1 MMPDQYAR
9 GVDWLIRY
17 GYLQS
22 PDTLIGGLQ
31 TRESI
36 EEAVSKMQRFAGIE
50 ETGNLDQETL
60 EMMGRPRC
68 SLPDTISSEE
78 LLKGNRR
85 GKKKMKKNKRYTLPK
100 MRWDKTDITWS
111 IQDFPPPSMS
121 PALNPGLVRLILGNA
136 LRVWSED
143 TALRFHFSPGDPSAQ
158 TDITVTFTSGYHDD
172 GYPFDGKGG
181 ALAHAFF
188 PGKGDLAGD
197 THFDAGESWT
207 YGDWSSGSDLFTV
220 AVHEF
225 GHALG
230 LFHSSSS
237 DSIMKPYY
245 FGPVGEMNSYSLT
258 AGDRLGI
265 QALYGKQHNLKPP
278 PSVAAP
284 TAHLTQ
290 FSTPYLLHPPYHPP
304 DSADR
309 CQGGYDAVANIRAE
323 IFFFRGQ
330 HFWRVHH
337 SDSLLSSTPTLI
349 HSFWIGLPPDTSRV
363 DAVYE
368 RRDGH
373 IVFFIGNQ
381 YWVFRNTMALPG
393 YPRQLSDWGL
403 CTAAGHFAESVE
415 AVFVWPHN
423 GKTYVFSGEQYWRFD
438 EAGAERKMEEGYP
451 KPAAIWG
458 MPSHPDD
465 IIAFLDGETYFFKDS
480 NYWILQRGG
489 LDYESASPKSIAT
502 DWMKC
507 DRHVSAHTPEIP
519 RDRNCSC
526 VQNVAAVIHSL
537 SAVIY
542 LINIILVVTVF

>member
-1 MMPDQYAR
+1 MSLLTADPGLRRTIFDGGQKIEQ
-9 GVDWLIRY
+9 DWLIRY

-31 TRESI
+31 TKESI
-36 EEAVSKMQRFAGIE
+36 EEAVRKMQRFAGIE
-50 ETGNLDQETL
+50 ETGNLDQKTL

-68 SLPDTISSEE
+68 SLPDTISFEE
-78 LLKGNRR
+78 LLKRNRR
-85 GKKKMKKNKRYTLPK
+85 GKNKVMMKKKRYTLPK

-111 IQDFPPPSMS
+111 MQDFPPPSVS
-121 PALNPGLVRLILGNA
+121 PALNPD
-136 LRVWSED
+136 EP
-143 TALRFHFSPGDPSAQ
+143 SPQ
-158 TDITVTFTSGYHDD
+158 TDITVTFTSGYHED

-197 THFDAGESWT
+197 THFDAEESWT
-207 YGDWSSGSDLFTV
+207 YGDWSSDSDLFTV

-245 FGPVGEMNSYSLT
+245 FSPVGEMNSYSLT
-258 AGDRLGI
+258 AVDRLGI

-284 TAHLTQ
+284 TTYPTQ
-290 FSTPYLLHPPYHPP
+290 FSTTYLLHPPYYPP

-323 IFFFRGQ
+323 IFFFRG
-330 HFWRVHH
+330 
-337 SDSLLSSTPTLI
+337 
-349 HSFWIGLPPDTSRV
+349 
-363 DAVYE
+363 
-368 RRDGH
+368 
-373 IVFFIGNQ
+373 NQ

-403 CTAAGHFAESVE
+403 HTAAGQLAESVE

-423 GKTYVFSGEQYWRFD
+423 GKTYVFSSGLYWRFD
-438 EAGAERKMEEGYP
+438 EAGGERKMEEGYP

-489 LDYESASPKSIAT
+489 LDLESASPKSIAT

-507 DRHVSAHTPEIP
+507 DRHVSAPTPEIP

-526 VQNVAAVIHSL
+526 VQNVAAVMRSL
-537 SAVIY
+537 SVIIY
-542 LINIILVVTVF
+542 LTNIICILVVTVF